1 MKKRKRFYNNKKRNQ
16 KWTEEEKGRK
26 IDFADK
32 YIEGGSSSNKFDS
45 KGSNSARSTAIKKA
59 KKQKRQKNIIIA
71 AACILLICIGYT
83 AMDVHM
89 TRNAASF
96 SHNETKSSEESG
108 MKDMNIQF
116 LSYRTESISLDSSV
130 MLSSVINDTASL
142 GFTSITF
149 DAKRSDGTIGYA
161 SKLASV
167 DTFSAASSPASK
179 PKASVKEL
187 LANDLLPIARIS
199 CYKDN
204 VAPEYLTEA
213 AITTKN
219 GKLYSDEDGSTYLN
233 PDSESAYNY
242 IRDIIVELRAMGVQ
256 VFVLSNTDL
265 PEDISKNYSDGFK
278 SIANKLYK
286 DIGSDIKLLEEID
299 VAIRGTDPETGKVTN
314 AAIKKDIR
322 EFEAIDKNKVYC
334 ISSKLDNKR
343 LVEQLAKNNITR
355 YILLN
360 QE

>member
-1 MKKRKRFYNNKKRNQ
+1 MKKRKRFYNDKKRNQ

-45 KGSNSARSTAIKKA
+45 KGSSAKSTAIKKA
-59 KKQKRQKNIIIA
+59 KKQKRQKNLIIA
-71 AACILLICIGYT
+71 VACILLVCIGYT

-96 SHNETKSSEESG
+96 SSNETKSNEESG
-108 MKDMNIQF
+108 MKDMNIKF

-161 SKLASV
+161 STLASV

-179 PKASVKEL
+179 PKASIKEL

-213 AITTKN
+213 AITTKK
-219 GKLYSDEDGSTYLN
+219 GKLYSDDDGCTYLN
-233 PDSESAYNY
+233 PDSELTYNY
-242 IRDIIVELRAMGVQ
+242 IKDIIVELRAMGVQ
-256 VFVLSNTDL
+256 VFVLSNTVL
-265 PEDISKNYSDGFK
+265 PEDISQSYNDGFEA
-278 SIANKLYK
+278 IANKLYS
-286 DIGSDIKLLEEID
+286 DIGSDIKLLEEIN
-299 VAIRGTDPETGKVTN
+299 VKIKGTDPETGKPSN
-314 AAIKKDIR
+314 AAIKKDIK
-322 EFEAIDKNKVYC
+322 EFEAIDKSKVYC
-334 ISSKLDNKR
+334 ISSKIDNKR

-355 YILLN
+355 YIILN

>member
-1 MKKRKRFYNNKKRNQ
+1 MKKRKRFYNDNKRNQ

-32 YIEGGSSSNKFDS
+32 YIEGGESPNKFT
-45 KGSNSARSTAIKKA
+45 KGSNSAKSTAIKKA
-59 KKQKRQKNIIIA
+59 KKQRRQKNLLIA
-71 AACILLICIGYT
+71 IACVLLICIGYT

-96 SHNETKSSEESG
+96 SHNETRSNEESG
-108 MKDMNIQF
+108 MRDMNISF
-116 LSYRTESISLDSSV
+116 ISYRTESMSLDSSV

-167 DTFSAASSPASK
+167 DTYNAASSPASK

-187 LANDLLPIARIS
+187 LANDLLPIARIA

-204 VAPEYLTEA
+204 VAPEFIPQA
-213 AITTKN
+213 AITTKG
-219 GKLYSDEDGSTYLN
+219 GKLYKDEDGNTYLN
-233 PDSESAYNY
+233 PDNETTYNY
-242 IRDIIVELRAMGVQ
+242 IKDIIVELRGMGVQ
-256 VFVLSNTDL
+256 VFVLNETDL
-265 PEDISKNYSDGFK
+265 PSELSEKYRGGFDSLAK
-278 SIANKLYK
+278 KLYN

-299 VAIRGTDPETGKVTN
+299 VEIKGKDPKSGEITN
-314 AAIKKDIR
+314 YAIKQDIKK
-322 EFEAIDKNKVYC
+322 FEKTDKNKTYC
-334 ISSKLDNKR
+334 IKSKIGSKR
-343 LVEQLAKNNITR
+343 LVEQLAKNNVTR

-360 QE
+360 QN